1 MGKDKKA
8 GLGTLKE
15 VGGTSR
21 VHAEVLSI
29 LMVLLNLFSWEAIH
43 IRHMSFDSDNHD
55 MLSFYPK
62 DMVII
67 YHSKS
72 GYVVENADILM
83 MKSTIYK
90 PPAFMEQPNSP
101 ECNILLLVILKCSL
115 NKYCKLRLR
124 EEIIVF

>member
-1 MGKDKKA
+1 MGKDKKS

-29 LMVLLNLFSWEAIH
+29 LMVLLMIVLWEEIH
-43 IRHMSFDSDNHD
+43 IRHMSLDSDNHD

-72 GYVVENADILM
+72 GYVVERRRHTVDEIHVSANRLHLW
-83 MKSTIYK
+83 
-90 PPAFMEQPNSP
+90 NSQTRRS
-101 ECNILLLVILKCSL
+101 VTSS
-115 NKYCKLRLR
+115 YW
-124 EEIIVF
+124 